1 MIYNISED
9 KLADVLQVM
18 GKLQQLSPQALAYVE
33 GAVNMAVLM
42 SAATMDKPA

>member
-18 GKLQQLSPQALAYVE
+18 GKLQQLSPQALAYVA
-33 GAVNMAVLM
+33 GAVDMAAIM
-42 SAATMDKPA
+42 STMDKPA